1 MEYDAQDTEG
11 WVTVP
16 QSSSWSNL
24 FGVNVSVIN
33 VTESECHNVLIYFIF
48 QGGLGL
54 GPFKVNGGLNVGK

>member
-1 MEYDAQDTEG
+1 MEYDADDTEG

-24 FGVNVSVIN
+24 LGVTVSVTQFT
-33 VTESECHNVLIYFIF
+33 VSTFLLLTAIF

-54 GPFKVNGGLNVGK
+54 GPFKVNGGLNLGR